1 MSKPIL
7 FLGVVYIGNK
17 PLKRDTVY
25 GTNLTWIRGGVQQVD
40 AHIANQMAIK
50 HPDVYCL
57 EDSDTHKRYIGGE
70 DVIEPV
76 KPFVAE
82 KTIEERI
89 AQAVSDLR
97 AELNAMPNVKSI
109 EQHEVTAA
117 LKVEFES
124 DDRRD
129 DKVQRIVDA
138 YALYLQQNPDK
149 VPAPAAE
156 DEASE

>member
-7 FLGVVYIGNK
+7 FLGVVYIGNRA
-17 PLKRDTVY
+17 LKQDTVY
-25 GTNLTWIRGGVQQVD
+25 GTNLSWYPGAVQQVD
-40 AHIANQMAIK
+40 AHIANQMVIK

-57 EDSDTHKRYIGGE
+57 EGSDKHQRFMAGE
-70 DVIEPV
+70 VVIEPV

-89 AQAVSDLR
+89 AQAVTDLR
-97 AELNAMPNVKSI
+97 AELSAMPNVKSI
-109 EQHEVTAA
+109 EQHEVTTA

-138 YALYLQQNPDK
+138 YAQYLQQNPDK

-156 DEASE
+156 EEASE